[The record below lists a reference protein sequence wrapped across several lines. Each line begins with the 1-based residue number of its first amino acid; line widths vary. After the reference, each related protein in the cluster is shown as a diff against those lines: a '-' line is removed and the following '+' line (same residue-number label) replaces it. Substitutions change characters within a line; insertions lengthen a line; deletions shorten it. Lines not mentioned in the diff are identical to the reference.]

1 MSNPESMTP
10 DEITAALD
18 RLVGDSLAIIHR
30 ALREQSKP
38 SKAVLDTAKW
48 LIERA
53 VEAEPAAEVVD
64 PDAAELAGVLEL
76 VRG

>member
-18 RLVGDSLAIIHR
+18 RRVGDSLAIIHR

-38 SKAVLDTAKW
+38 SKAVLDCARW

-64 PDAAELAGVLEL
+64 PDALELAGVLEL